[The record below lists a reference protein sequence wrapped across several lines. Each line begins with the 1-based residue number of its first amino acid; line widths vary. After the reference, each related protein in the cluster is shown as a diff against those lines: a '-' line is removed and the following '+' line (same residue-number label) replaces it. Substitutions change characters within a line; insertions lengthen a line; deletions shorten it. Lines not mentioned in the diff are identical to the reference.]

1 MKLYQN
7 VLHVVNGASDVADTS
22 QYWFGL
28 LQTRIPTNQVG
39 VEYSNL
45 VSKYIQAEGLRLMRA
60 DLTWRGYCIYNSS
73 VIDDMIAQC
82 DVKSLEEGV
91 FAESTGP
98 FTVFTSKIINTA
110 HPQAPPSDMDQL
122 FGELKDTQL
131 RNHAQ
136 GLFHYYTSRTAFN
149 MMPFQDQRNPWVL
162 FYPSMARSASI
173 RGQKSLLY
181 AILAQAA
188 GNLAH
193 LGRKREDML
202 VLATRFYV
210 IAIKRLR
217 ESLEENATDFS
228 VILASVLTLIMA
240 EVWYISNY
248 SPSCPKSRC
257 RRLLTILTGIQW
269 QI

>member
-7 VLHVVNGASDVADTS
+7 VLHVVNGASDAAGTS
-22 QYWFGL
+22 QYQFGL

-45 VSKYIQAEGLRLMRA
+45 VSKYVQAEGLRLMRA

-73 VIDDMIAQC
+73 AVDGMIAQC
-82 DVKSLEEGV
+82 DVKSPEGA
-91 FAESTGP
+91 FANSAGP
-98 FTVFTSKIINTA
+98 FTVFTSKIIDTA

-136 GLFHYYTSRTAFN
+136 DLFHYYTSCTAFN

-193 LGRKREDML
+193 LSRKREDML
-202 VLATRFYV
+202 VLATRFYA
-210 IAIKRLR
+210 IAIEQLR
-217 ESLEENATDFS
+217 ESLKENATDFS

-248 SPSCPKSRC
+248 SPSCRISRC